1 MGICMIFIGVVLL
14 LLTIPTATTFTES
27 FNEKRNI
34 IVGIIC
40 CLMMVSGV
48 CLIVLGINNYNNTLE
63 KYKIIN
69 AVCYTSEN
77 NDNLYKI
84 EFVNQN
90 NKYMTIYLADEEYE
104 LYVQGDTFT
113 ITNADYNK
121 LRAVGF

>member
-1 MGICMIFIGVVLL
+1 MGIFMIFIGIALL

-27 FNEKRNI
+27 FNKKRNI

-48 CLIVLGINNYNNTLE
+48 CLAVLGVNYYYNTLE

-84 EFVNQN
+84 EVVNQT
-90 NKYMTIYLADEEYE
+90 NKYMTIYLTDEEYE
-104 LYVQGDTFT
+104 LYIQGDTFT
-113 ITNADYNK
+113 ITNADYSK
-121 LRAVGF
+121 LKAVSF

>member
-1 MGICMIFIGVVLL
+1 MEMFMIFIGVALL

-27 FNEKRNI
+27 FNKKRNI

-40 CLMMVSGV
+40 CLMLVSGV
-48 CLIVLGINNYNNTLE
+48 CLAVLGVNYYYNTLE

-77 NDNLYKI
+77 NDNLHKI
-84 EFVNQN
+84 EFINQN
-90 NKYMTIYLADEEYE
+90 NKYMTIYLTDEEYE

-113 ITNADYNK
+113 ITNTDYNK
-121 LRAVGF
+121 LKAVGF

>member
-1 MGICMIFIGVVLL
+1 MIFIGISLL
-14 LLTIPTATTFTES
+14 LLTIPIATAFTES
-27 FNEKRNI
+27 FNKKRNI

-48 CLIVLGINNYNNTLE
+48 CLVVLGVNYCYNTLE

-90 NKYMTIYLADEEYE
+90 NKYMIIYLTDEEYE

-113 ITNADYNK
+113 ITNADYNN
-121 LRAVGF
+121 LQAVGF

>member
-27 FNEKRNI
+27 FNKKRNI

>member
-1 MGICMIFIGVVLL
+1 MGIFMIFIGIALL
-14 LLTIPTATTFTES
+14 LLTIPIATAFTES
-27 FNEKRNI
+27 FNKKRNI

-40 CLMMVSGV
+40 CLIMVSGL
-48 CLIVLGINNYNNTLE
+48 CLAVLGMNYYNNTLKE
-63 KYKIIN
+63 YKIIN
-69 AVCYTSEN
+69 AVFYTSEN

-90 NKYMTIYLADEEYE
+90 NKYMTIYLTDEEYE

-121 LRAVGF
+121 LKAVSF

>member
-1 MGICMIFIGVVLL
+1 MGILMVCIGVALL
-14 LLTIPTATTFTES
+14 LLTIPIATTFIEL
-27 FNEKRNI
+27 FNKKRNI

-40 CLMMVSGV
+40 CLAIVSGL
-48 CLIVLGINNYNNTLE
+48 CLIIFGMSNYSNTLE

-121 LRAVGF
+121 LKAVGF

>member
-1 MGICMIFIGVVLL
+1 MGIFMIFIGIALL

-40 CLMMVSGV
+40 CLIVVSGA
-48 CLIVLGINNYNNTLE
+48 CLAVLGMNNYNNTLKE
-63 KYKIIN
+63 YKIIN
-69 AVCYTSEN
+69 AVFYTSEN

-90 NKYMTIYLADEEYE
+90 NKYMTIYLTDEEYE

-113 ITNADYNK
+113 ITNADYNN
-121 LRAVGF
+121 LQAVGF

>member
-1 MGICMIFIGVVLL
+1 MGIFMVFIGISLL
-14 LLTIPTATTFTES
+14 LLTIPIATAFTES
-27 FNEKRNI
+27 FNKKRNI

-40 CLMMVSGV
+40 YLMMVSDV
-48 CLIVLGINNYNNTLE
+48 CLVILGVDYYYNTLE

-90 NKYMTIYLADEEYE
+90 NKYMTIYLTDEEYE

-121 LRAVGF
+121 LKAVSF

>member
-1 MGICMIFIGVVLL
+1 MVCIGVALL
-14 LLTIPTATTFTES
+14 LLTIPIATMFIEL
-27 FNEKRNI
+27 FNKKRNI

-40 CLMMVSGV
+40 CLAIVSGL
-48 CLIVLGINNYNNTLE
+48 CLIVFGMSNYSNTLE

-69 AVCYTSEN
+69 AVCYTSKN

-84 EFVNQN
+84 EFVNQT
-90 NKYMTIYLADEEYE
+90 NKYMKIYLTDEEYE

>member
-1 MGICMIFIGVVLL
+1 MAMFMIFIGVALL

-27 FNEKRNI
+27 FNKKRNI

-40 CLMMVSGV
+40 CLMIASGL
-48 CLIVLGINNYNNTLE
+48 CLIDFGMNNYSN

-69 AVCYTSEN
+69 AVFYTSEN

-90 NKYMTIYLADEEYE
+90 NKYMTIYLTDEEYE

-113 ITNADYNK
+113 ITNADYNNLK
-121 LRAVGF
+121 AVGF